1 MENPASP
8 PISVRF
14 PSFTRLCR
22 WLFGWRMLR
31 RFLVTLAALVTLVAL
46 FYAEEGWRGKRAW
59 ENYRRQAEARGV
71 EMDWHKF
78 PPPPVPDAQNF
89 AMTPFLA
96 PLFDFNPRPL
106 QLGQTA
112 WRDTNG
118 QARADGFA
126 KAVKTEIRALNG
138 NITDLGAVLNALH
151 EGSN

>member
-71 EMDWHKF
+71 EMDWHTF
-78 PPPPVPDAQNF
+78 TPPPVPDAQNF

-96 PLFDFNPRPL
+96 PLFDFNPRRL
-106 QLGQTA
+106 
-112 WRDTNG
+112 
-118 QARADGFA
+118 
-126 KAVKTEIRALNG
+126 
-138 NITDLGAVLNALH
+138 
-151 EGSN
+151 